1 MIIPTPDF
9 DPLFAED
16 GIPFGLKMRQFIQ
29 REFADQL
36 GPYTALLE
44 AEEGLAV
51 VAARFFPECA
61 ANASQRDAA

>member
-9 DPLFAED
+9 DPLFADD

-29 REFADQL
+29 REFADEL
-36 GPYTALLE
+36 GPYIAVLE

-51 VAARFFPECA
+51 VAARFFPEFA